1 MKVRTLIVAAMVI
14 TSVNA
19 GGDDTPP
26 SGAENSGGSRP
37 KSGAPFGL
45 RVIPLFQLPPRGSSG
60 NGPNT
65 PQESETA
72 KQEPT
77 GGSDVKN
84 IPKDLICKAILDE
97 LDRIREKAI
106 GTKCLLW
113 NKMNKARKDWGG
125 IYKLSHPELHGRL
138 TKYHEKG
145 PELGKRLKQELIDLK
160 KRYRKVWI
168 ELEIEDCSIESRP
181 YLKSPED
188 MLERGILS

>member
-84 IPKDLICKAILDE
+84 IPKDLI
-97 LDRIREKAI
+97 
-106 GTKCLLW
+106 W
-113 NKMNKARKDWGG
+113 
-125 IYKLSHPELHGRL
+125 
-138 TKYHEKG
+138 
-145 PELGKRLKQELIDLK
+145 KRLKQELIDLK

-188 MLERGILS
+188 MLEREYFPKRHEYST

>member
-84 IPKDLICKAILDE
+84 IPKDLIS
-97 LDRIREKAI
+97 
-106 GTKCLLW
+106 
-113 NKMNKARKDWGG
+113 RKDWGG

-188 MLERGILS
+188 MLEREYFPKRHEYST

>member
-60 NGPNT
+60 NGPNAS
-65 PQESETA
+65 QESETT

-77 GGSDVKN
+77 GGS
-84 IPKDLICKAILDE
+84 
-97 LDRIREKAI
+97 
-106 GTKCLLW
+106 
-113 NKMNKARKDWGG
+113 M
-125 IYKLSHPELHGRL
+125 
-138 TKYHEKG
+138 
-145 PELGKRLKQELIDLK
+145 
-160 KRYRKVWI
+160 
-168 ELEIEDCSIESRP
+168 
-181 YLKSPED
+181 
-188 MLERGILS
+188 